1 MEAWQRA
8 ALKVVLAVHA
18 PAGAAPSVVAA
29 LWADSPLPIG
39 DVGRRRWRVVVHDDE
54 GIALDV
60 LNLYASLRPWVGVQ
74 WMLVV
79 AAWRG
84 FASLEQCRPFPLL
97 GVVYKALR
105 GV

>member
-1 MEAWQRA
+1 
-8 ALKVVLAVHA
+8 VHA
-18 PAGAAPSVVAA
+18 PAAAAPGVAGA
-29 LWADSPLPIG
+29 LWAESSLPIG
-39 DVGRRRWRVVVHDDE
+39 DVWRRLRPVVVHDDE

-60 LNLYASLRPWVGVQ
+60 LNLDASLRPWVGVQ

-84 FASLEQCRPFPLL
+84 FASLEQCEPFPLL
-97 GVVYKALR
+97 GVVDKALR